1 MSTRQIA
8 ILALVLVL
16 PASGCC
22 SLARLFC
29 GPDDSEWVQ
38 IDYRTPRAGL
48 ATFMEAVRRDDCRVI
63 YDSLAE
69 TFKQRHSLGLFEGC
83 VFWERL
89 KEEQSGLHLLGYAEV
104 TEPALLPGRAA
115 YQLEYSG
122 YCFRVELVEQQLVPW
137 QGRAGPSREGRP

>member
-1 MSTRQIA
+1 MPTRQIA
-8 ILALVLVL
+8 ILALVLAL

-83 VFWERL
+83 LFWERL
-89 KEEQSGLHLLGYAEV
+89 KEAQSGLHLLG
-104 TEPALLPGRAA
+104 
-115 YQLEYSG
+115 
-122 YCFRVELVEQQLVPW
+122 
-137 QGRAGPSREGRP
+137 